1 MTTSLTNINNKRPKP
16 RKLNNGMITALSE
29 AIAKGNYAVTA
40 CQLCGIPEST
50 LYNWL
55 SQAQKDTELGVESPY
70 TCLMESLKKAEAQ
83 AEAEL
88 VRVVRETATKKKEWL
103 PAITFLERRHP
114 DRWGRRD
121 KTTVDINENKNITIT
136 RVTVI
141 KDYGEGYKELER
153 RSGELIEGEVI
164 EEE

>member
-1 MTTSLTNINNKRPKP
+1 
-16 RKLNNGMITALSE
+16 
-29 AIAKGNYAVTA
+29 
-40 CQLCGIPEST
+40 
-50 LYNWL
+50 
-55 SQAQKDTELGVESPY
+55 
-70 TCLMESLKKAEAQ
+70 MESLKKAEAQ